1 MAFYNPQRVVFNPD
15 TGVIQ
20 NAGKVGGVLY
30 DIMSKSFDDKVKAN
44 EFQQEQDLRKQQME
58 FNQAMQNNQ
67 LLQNERNFDYQ
78 KERANIADQQWQM
91 NYNQRARQYAMQN
104 ALRQQAINA
113 NKAYK
118 DLNYQKGLLELQKL
132 QNEIN
137 AKQNALRQQAINA
150 NKAYKDLNYQK
161 GLLELQKL
169 QNEINAKQKEQDLL
183 NGVLSNSQ
191 GLDSQNNAN
200 LQNNTRYKA
209 DAQFLDLAS
218 NQGKTYDTTHGFWN
232 GAIERGFGGW
242 GSQSTDLNDAS
253 DLFLKRMQSDL
264 LRGGKNAKWNLENIQ
279 ANFPIN
285 GYTMEANNQRVAQAL
300 AGEWLAEAPNSFK
313 IELAERLGNAKTNIE
328 KQSAIEDYKN
338 NMDFYN
344 NYAPKVKAFYWDEK
358 YSKPSKN
365 AVIIDNSTTNQNIQN
380 DLAKNILEVQNQ
392 NTPKLH
398 SVSFNGINAQISE
411 PDANGNVILVNQAG
425 RKMQVSVEELKK
437 QGLIQ

>member
-113 NKAYK
+113 
-118 DLNYQKGLLELQKL
+118 
-132 QNEIN
+132 
-137 AKQNALRQQAINA
+137 RQQAINA
-150 NKAYKDLNYQK
+150 RQQAINARQQKDEILAGQAILNLPSYTKSNPEMRAIQERFNTIKKGGGDSYYDGQGLLGGTWQNIK
-161 GLLELQKL
+161 GLFGGDNINDAQDSLFKL
-169 QNEINAKQKEQDLL
+169 VSDSIYNEKVRRDTSYNRTRHDEIYKEPSAWKAQTINAKE
-183 NGVLSNSQ
+183 
-191 GLDSQNNAN
+191 
-200 LQNNTRYKA
+200 YEKA
-209 DAQFLDLAS
+209 IRDYIATS
-218 NQGKTYDTTHGFWN
+218 
-232 GAIERGFGGW
+232 
-242 GSQSTDLNDAS
+242 
-253 DLFLKRMQSDL
+253 
-264 LRGGKNAKWNLENIQ
+264 
-279 ANFPIN
+279 
-285 GYTMEANNQRVAQAL
+285 EANINAYYDKQMANISNLKNPYINNLYEEQRQEDLKHFREGL
-300 AGEWLAEAPNSFK
+300 AK
-313 IELAERLGNAKTNIE
+313 DLGSYYIK
-328 KQSAIEDYKN
+328 
-338 NMDFYN
+338 
-344 NYAPKVKAFYWDEK
+344 DEK

-365 AVIIDNSTTNQNIQN
+365 AVIINNSTT
-380 DLAKNILEVQNQ
+380 NQ

-437 QGLIQ
+437 QGLI

>member
-67 LLQNERNFDYQ
+67 ILQNERNFDYQ

-113 NKAYK
+113 RKQQMEFNQAMQ
-118 DLNYQKGLLELQKL
+118 NNQIL
-132 QNEIN
+132 QNERN
-137 AKQNALRQQAINA
+137 F
-150 NKAYKDLNYQK
+150 DYQK
-161 GLLELQKL
+161 ERANIADQKL

-183 NGVLSNSQ
+183 NKVFSNAQ
-191 GLDSQNNAN
+191 GFDGQSNTN
-200 LQNNTRYKA
+200 LPNNTRYKA

-232 GAIERGFGGW
+232 GALERAFGGW

-253 DLFLKRMQSDL
+253 DLFLKRMLSDL

-300 AGEWLAEAPNSFK
+300 AGEWLAEAPNSYK
-313 IELAERLGNAKTNIE
+313 MELVERLGNAKTNME
-328 KQSAIEDYKN
+328 KQSAIEDYQKN
-338 NMDFYN
+338 MNFYN
-344 NYAPKVKAFYWDEK
+344 NYGPKVKAFYWDEK

-380 DLAKNILEVQNQ
+380 DLAKNTLEVQNQ

-425 RKMQVSVEELKK
+425 KKMQVSVEELKK

>member
-67 LLQNERNFDYQ
+67 ILQNERNFDYQ

-113 NKAYK
+113 RKQQMEFNQAMQ
-118 DLNYQKGLLELQKL
+118 NNQIL
-132 QNEIN
+132 QNERN
-137 AKQNALRQQAINA
+137 F
-150 NKAYKDLNYQK
+150 DYQK
-161 GLLELQKL
+161 ERANIADQKW

-183 NGVLSNSQ
+183 NKVFSNAQ
-191 GLDSQNNAN
+191 GFDGQSNTN
-200 LQNNTRYKA
+200 LPNNTRYKA

-232 GAIERGFGGW
+232 GALERAFGGW

-253 DLFLKRMQSDL
+253 DLFLKRMLSDL

-300 AGEWLAEAPNSFK
+300 AGEWLAEAPNSYK
-313 IELAERLGNAKTNIE
+313 MELVERLGNAKTNME
-328 KQSAIEDYKN
+328 KQSAIEDYQKN
-338 NMDFYN
+338 MNFYN
-344 NYAPKVKAFYWDEK
+344 NYGPKVKAFYWDEK

-380 DLAKNILEVQNQ
+380 DLAKNTLEVQNQ

-425 RKMQVSVEELKK
+425 KKMQVSVEELKK

>member
-78 KERANIADQQWQM
+78 KERANIADEQWQM

-113 NKAYK
+113 RKQQMEFNQAMQNNQ
-118 DLNYQKGLLELQKL
+118 LL
-132 QNEIN
+132 QNERN
-137 AKQNALRQQAINA
+137 F
-150 NKAYKDLNYQK
+150 DYQK
-161 GLLELQKL
+161 ERANIAELQKL

-183 NGVLSNSQ
+183 NKVFSNAQ
-191 GLDSQNNAN
+191 GFDGQSNTN
-200 LQNNTRYKA
+200 LPNNTRYKA

-232 GAIERGFGGW
+232 GAIERAFGGW

-285 GYTMEANNQRVAQAL
+285 GYTLEANNQRVAQAL
-300 AGEWLAEAPNSFK
+300 AGEWLAQAPNSYK
-313 IELAERLGNAKTNIE
+313 MELEERLGNAKTNME
-328 KQSAIEDYKN
+328 KQSAIEDYQKN
-338 NMDFYN
+338 MNFYN

-365 AVIIDNSTTNQNIQN
+365 AVIINNSTT
-380 DLAKNILEVQNQ
+380 NQ